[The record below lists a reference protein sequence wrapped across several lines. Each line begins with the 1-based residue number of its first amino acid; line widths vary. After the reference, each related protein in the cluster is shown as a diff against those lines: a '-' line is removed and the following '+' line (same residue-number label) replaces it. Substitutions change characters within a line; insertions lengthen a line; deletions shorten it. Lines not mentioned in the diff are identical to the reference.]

1 MQPLTIFFPFLVP
14 HLIPPTPLKKR
25 EGKLNNLA
33 VPIRLLRQRRL
44 LRPTVPRLRMRQ
56 RRLDLWRK
64 LRLLP
69 HRLRLWIL
77 RARNLVHSVNRL
89 QQRRRLRLGHGLL
102 DWDVLW
108 AKCLSGA
115 AGVREWAG
123 LEPEEK
129 FDGYDGE
136 EGGGWN

>member
-1 MQPLTIFFPFLVP
+1 
-14 HLIPPTPLKKR
+14 
-25 EGKLNNLA
+25 
-33 VPIRLLRQRRL
+33 
-44 LRPTVPRLRMRQ
+44 MRQ

-69 HRLRLWIL
+69 HRLRLWLL
-77 RARNLVHSVNRL
+77 RARNLVRSFN
-89 QQRRRLRLGHGLL
+89 LL

-136 EGGGWN
+136 EEGGWN